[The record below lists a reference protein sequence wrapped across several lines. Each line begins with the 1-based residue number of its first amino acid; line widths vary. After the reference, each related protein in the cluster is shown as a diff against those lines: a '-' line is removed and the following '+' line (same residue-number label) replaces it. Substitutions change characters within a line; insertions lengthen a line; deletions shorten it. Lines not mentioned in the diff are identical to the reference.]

1 MRDLLKQSFA
11 LVGIIKALRQIPFDL
26 KRALWCIGR
35 EGDIREYLDAHTV
48 RKLQI
53 GAGYNML
60 DGWLN
65 ADFNPYTRQAG
76 QLYLNATRRSP
87 FPDASF
93 DYVFSEHM
101 IEHIWWPDGQTMLK
115 ESHRI
120 LKPGGKIRISTPNLA
135 SITSLLDPPR
145 TPIKEQ
151 YLKLS
156 TDKHIPHAIGY
167 RPGFVISNFF
177 WDFGHFFVYDAE
189 TLELALRTA
198 GFTDIRRWQPMQS
211 DDPNLTGIESHQ
223 KIVGDEVNVFESI
236 ILQGV
241 KA

>member
-1 MRDLLKQSFA
+1 
-11 LVGIIKALRQIPFDL
+11 
-26 KRALWCIGR
+26 
-35 EGDIREYLDAHTV
+35 
-48 RKLQI
+48 
-53 GAGYNML
+53 
-60 DGWLN
+60 
-65 ADFNPYTRQAG
+65 
-76 QLYLNATRRSP
+76 
-87 FPDASF
+87 
-93 DYVFSEHM
+93 
-101 IEHIWWPDGQTMLK
+101 
-115 ESHRI
+115 
-120 LKPGGKIRISTPNLA
+120 
-135 SITSLLDPPR
+135 LLDPPR

-167 RPGFVISNFF
+167 RPGFVINNFF

>member
-1 MRDLLKQSFA
+1 MRDYLKQSNAF
-11 LVGIIKALRQIPFDL
+11 VGVIKALRQIPFDVR
-26 KRALWCIGR
+26 RALWCIGR
-35 EGDIREYLDAHTV
+35 SGDIQEYLDSHAV

-65 ADFNPYTRQAG
+65 VDFNPYTRQPG
-76 QLYLNATRRSP
+76 QLYLNATRRFP
-87 FPDASF
+87 FGDATF
-93 DYVFSEHM
+93 DCVFSEHM
-101 IEHIWWPDGQTMLK
+101 IEHIWWQDGQTMLK
-115 ESHRI
+115 ESHRV

-135 SITSLLDPPR
+135 SITSLLDLPR

-156 TDKHIPHAIGY
+156 TDKHIPHSIGY
-167 RPGFVISNFF
+167 RPGFVINNFF

-189 TLELALRTA
+189 TLELALCTA
-198 GFTDIRRWQPMQS
+198 GFADIQRWQPMQS
-211 DDPNLTGIESHQ
+211 DDPNFTGIESHQ

-236 ILQGV
+236 IMQGV
-241 KA
+241 KK